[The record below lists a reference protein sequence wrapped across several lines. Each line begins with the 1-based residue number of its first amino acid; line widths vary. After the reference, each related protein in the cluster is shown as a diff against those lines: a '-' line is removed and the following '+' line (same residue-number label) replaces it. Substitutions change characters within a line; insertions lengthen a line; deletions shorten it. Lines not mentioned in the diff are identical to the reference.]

1 MIVSITVTTALDSVP
16 LGGGAVTPQVGIS
29 PAIAEPDRTHVKA
42 IVSKSRFIDVS
53 PILRLRRCKL
63 FYIELD
69 RTSMQGAL
77 QDLFTPNY
85 YPVCNRS
92 NSHFRKTQANANYL
106 SEVGNRS
113 PYGQR

>member
-1 MIVSITVTTALDSVP
+1 MLPDTAVVSGSCEVI
-16 LGGGAVTPQVGIS
+16 PQVGIS
-29 PAIAEPDRTHVKA
+29 PANAEPDRTHVKA